1 MKFNQKSWSFG
12 VKKNAQKKT
21 HKNTKYM
28 QKESCSFGLQN
39 KKQNNNK
46 NTEKKPQKQKQRPPK
61 IPK

>member
-1 MKFNQKSWSFG
+1 
-12 VKKNAQKKT
+12 
-21 HKNTKYM
+21 M

-46 NTEKKPQKQKQRPPK
+46 NTEKTQKQRPPK